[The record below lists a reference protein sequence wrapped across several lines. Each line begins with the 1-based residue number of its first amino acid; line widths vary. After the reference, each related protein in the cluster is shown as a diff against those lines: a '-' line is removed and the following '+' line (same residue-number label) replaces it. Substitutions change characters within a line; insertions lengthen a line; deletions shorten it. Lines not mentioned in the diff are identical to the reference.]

1 MGGVRGRPEAACCS
15 APLGFAQYMGNGVD
29 ILEGVSLEK
38 SGFTPAKSLSMAR
51 GFLHGDA
58 AAFAVE
64 QEGAFSPFVI

>member
-1 MGGVRGRPEAACCS
+1 
-15 APLGFAQYMGNGVD
+15 MGNGVD